1 MSVTNILERIAKKG
15 EMVEGFLF
23 DPAGL
28 LSYFETDQLITD
40 TPTLFFE
47 LTDPTIKKFLLTE
60 IVYYMLPDNAVTY
73 ALNLFSGDEAVD
85 TTSFS
90 KQFYEGPAAQA
101 KDVLYIRCNNE
112 DSLPRLV
119 DLDVAGIV
127 WYSLDWSAPMGNCP
141 GFVRLRGKKV
151 A

>member
-1 MSVTNILERIAKKG
+1 MSLTGLLERVAKRG
-15 EMVEGFLF
+15 EMVEGILL

-28 LSYFETDQLITD
+28 LNYFETDQIITD

-60 IVYYMLPDNAVTY
+60 IIYYMLPDNAVTY
-73 ALNLFSGDEAVD
+73 ALNLFTGNEAVD

-90 KQFYEGPAAQA
+90 KMIYEGPAAQA
-101 KDVLYIRCNNE
+101 KGTLYIRCNNE
-112 DSLPRLV
+112 DMLPREV
-119 DLDVAGIV
+119 DLDEEGIV
-127 WYSLDWSAPMGNCP
+127 WYSLDWSAAPGNCP
-141 GFVRLRGKKV
+141 GFIRLRGKKL